1 MSDILELQALE
12 VSDKTTAVADENTV
26 YKNTSYHLYKISYIL
41 AKTWGILA
49 HYLLVFTNLDVF
61 LAIDYIKI
69 SLVSYFAI
77 HLTQLYFIFKIITGY
92 FV

>member
-1 MSDILELQALE
+1 MFSSIFSSLRKIL
-12 VSDKTTAVADENTV
+12 KNTV